1 MNNLTGFLS
10 SKLSFVLSF
19 SMKKKIMA
27 FFIFGCMAVNG
38 FVPSTIE
45 VSKYSFVM
53 IFAAVTQNAVT
64 QVFSKCNDSVV
75 AMSNKV
81 CSHLY
86 SFLFDDKNNLAGNPL
101 KKEGHKTS
109 DNAADKSTPVIEQ
122 ITINKNRSLT
132 ADITDKSVSVYVS
145 AVKLFMV
152 YERYKIPD
160 NRGAIILIAIVF
172 IFAIRQRKE
181 FEEIINNILAE
192 KKTRISA

>member
-1 MNNLTGFLS
+1 MKKTRTLLS
-10 SKLSFVLSF
+10 LFFRTKLSF
-19 SMKKKIMA
+19 SMKKKVTA

-45 VSKYSFVM
+45 VSKYSLVM

-64 QVFSKCNDSVV
+64 QVFSKCNKSVV
-75 AMSNKV
+75 TMSNKV

-86 SFLFDDKNNLAGNPL
+86 SFLFDENLAGNPF
-101 KKEGHKTS
+101 KKEAQKTS
-109 DNAADKSTPVIEQ
+109 DNAADNNMVVINQ
-122 ITINKNRSLT
+122 VTINENRNLKV
-132 ADITDKSVSVYVS
+132 DIEEKSGSVYVF
-145 AVKLFMV
+145 AEKLFMV

-160 NRGAIILIAIVF
+160 NRGAIILIAFVF